1 MENRTGVF
9 GNIYYVR
16 LQLMKYY
23 NVLMYQKTAKISYQ
37 YNLLKHFYMHHQ
49 LHLFLILIQFY
60 DTVFS
65 WSSFTI
71 SSVVVHLYQENRQSS
86 SYTSFIY
93 RPSLM
98 AMFI

>member
-1 MENRTGVF
+1 MENRTRVF
-9 GNIYYVR
+9 GIEIPIDEIFLR
-16 LQLMKYY
+16 ITGM
-23 NVLMYQKTAKISYQ
+23 SYQ
-37 YNLLKHFYMHHQ
+37 YNSLKHFYMQYQ
-49 LHLFLILIQFY
+49 LHLFLILFQFNNEL
-60 DTVFS
+60 FS
-65 WSSFTI
+65 LSSFTI

>member
-23 NVLMYQKTAKISYQ
+23 SVLSKTGKISYQ

-49 LHLFLILIQFY
+49 LHLFLILIQFN

-65 WSSFTI
+65 WSPFTI
-71 SSVVVHLYQENRQSS
+71 SWVVVHLYQENRQSS

>member
-37 YNLLKHFYMHHQ
+37 YNLLKHFYMNHQ
-49 LHLFLILIQFY
+49 LHLFLIIIQFN

-65 WSSFTI
+65 WSPFTI
-71 SSVVVHLYQENRQSS
+71 S
-86 SYTSFIY
+86 
-93 RPSLM
+93 
-98 AMFI
+98 